1 MGLAEIAAGV
11 EVTTEQRDRGVA
23 TVDRTEDS
31 LAERLASHEAALPTS
46 GETAATVVERY
57 AAGDS
62 VGTAAR
68 KAGIAPVTGAKTL
81 HLLGES
87 VDPLGPTGREVV
99 AGWLAGELSRAE
111 AVELARATETEFA
124 LAVYVQTHDPLADA
138 CAAVE
143 DALAVRHHSG
153 EDPLEETRSD
163 AVDLL

>member
-11 EVTTEQRDRGVA
+11 EVTAEQRDRGVA
-23 TVDRTEDS
+23 TVDRTDES
-31 LAERLASHEAALPTS
+31 LAERLAGHEKALPTS
-46 GETAATVVERY
+46 AETAATVLERY

-62 VGTAAR
+62 VGVAAHR
-68 KAGIAPVTGAKTL
+68 AGTAPVTAAKTL

-87 VDPLGPTGREVV
+87 VHPLGPTGREVV
-99 AGWLAGELSRAE
+99 ADWLAGDLPRTE
-111 AVELARATETEFA
+111 ALELARATETEFA

-143 DALAVRHHSG
+143 DALAVRHRPD